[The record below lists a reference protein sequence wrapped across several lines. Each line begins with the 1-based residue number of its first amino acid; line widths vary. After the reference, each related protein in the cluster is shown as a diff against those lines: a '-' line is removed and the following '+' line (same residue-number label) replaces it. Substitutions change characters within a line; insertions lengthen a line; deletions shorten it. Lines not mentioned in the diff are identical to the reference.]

1 MFKDDPS
8 DRVLDDLKRVLAD
21 AEQLF
26 STATEE
32 AQGRSAETLQGLR
45 ERLARL
51 ESELGARAR
60 EGAQQ
65 AERYVSENP
74 WQAVGIA
81 AGVGLLLGVLLGRPR
96 R

>member
-1 MFKDDPS
+1 MFKDEPS
-8 DRVLDDLKRVLAD
+8 ERVLDDLKRVLAD
-21 AEQLF
+21 AEHLF
-26 STATEE
+26 SAATEE

-45 ERLARL
+45 ERLVRL
-51 ESELGARAR
+51 DAELTSRAR
-60 EGAQQ
+60 EGAQH
-65 AERYVSENP
+65 AERYVTENP